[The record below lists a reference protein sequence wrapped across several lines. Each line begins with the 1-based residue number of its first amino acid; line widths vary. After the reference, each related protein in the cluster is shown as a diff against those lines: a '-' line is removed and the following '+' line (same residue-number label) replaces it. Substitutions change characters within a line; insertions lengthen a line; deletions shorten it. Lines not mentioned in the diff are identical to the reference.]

1 MTKFGRAQLIAA
13 ALVAFAVGVVFASG
27 FDLTKISWAQKSNP
41 TAPAPKPTPAEVKPL
56 EEVGQAFEAIA
67 EHVTPA
73 VVAIEAEQLEARR
86 STQQRRGTGT
96 VPPEFEDFLRR
107 FDIPDQQ
114 PRGGTGSG
122 FIVTKDGYILTNNH
136 VVANAD
142 RVTVKMLDNRQFPAK
157 VVGRDP
163 TTDVAVI
170 KIEAANLPTVTI
182 GDDRTT
188 RIGQWVVAIGNPL
201 GLDFTVTAG
210 IVSAKGR
217 SQLNLPGRTNYAIQ
231 DFIQTDAAINPG
243 NSGGPLVN
251 IRGEVVGINSAIASP
266 TGFSAGYGF
275 AIPITLAK
283 QVMDDLVKF
292 GRVRRAVLGVQI
304 DEVEPADARAAGLT
318 DIRGIKVQGFDPPGG
333 DSPSEKAG
341 VEIGDIIV
349 AAAGQRVNRI
359 SELQRVIRGFKPGE
373 SVDIEVMRFGQKK
386 NIRVRLGEP
395 PQDVTDQVASADRPS
410 RTAEPVRNETRS
422 NERLGISVGPV
433 PAELAQ
439 RVRDEYRRGL
449 LVTDVS
455 VRGPAYRELF
465 ANRDIIVR
473 VLNPVR
479 KEIRAAS
486 DLEDV
491 VKSLKRGDVVSLL
504 VYDMAVGGT
513 GSTKVVTLAI
523 N

>member
-1 MTKFGRAQLIAA
+1 MNKFARIQLYAAVLIA
-13 ALVAFAVGVVFASG
+13 FACGLVFASG
-27 FDLTKISWAQKSNP
+27 FDLTKISWAQQRP
-41 TAPAPKPTPAEVKPL
+41 AATAPAPKPTPAEVKPL

-73 VVAIEAEQLEARR
+73 VVAIEAEQLEVRR
-86 STQQRRGTGT
+86 TQQPRRNG
-96 VPPEFEDFLRR
+96 PPSGMEEFLRQ

-114 PRGGTGSG
+114 PRSGSGSG

-142 RVTVKMLDNRQFPAK
+142 RVTVTMLDNRKFVAR

-163 TTDVAVI
+163 DTDVAVL
-170 KIEAANLPTVTI
+170 KVDATDLPTVTL
-182 GDDRTT
+182 GDDRKT

-217 SQLNLPGRTNYAIQ
+217 SQLNLPGRTAYAIQ

-251 IRGEVVGINSAIASP
+251 IRGEVIGINSAIASP
-266 TGFSAGYGF
+266 TGFNAGYGF
-275 AIPITLAK
+275 AIPVTLAK
-283 QVMDDLVKF
+283 QIMDDLVQF
-292 GRVRRAVLGVQI
+292 GRVRRAVLGVRI

-318 DIRGIKVQGFDPPGG
+318 DIRGIKVQGFDPTGG
-333 DSPSEKAG
+333 DSPSQRAG
-341 VEIGDIIV
+341 IEVGDIIV
-349 AAAGQRVNRI
+349 GAAGQRVGRI

-373 SVDIEVMRFGQKK
+373 VVDVEVMRFGQKK
-386 NIRVRLGEP
+386 TVRVRLGEP
-395 PQDVTDQVASADRPS
+395 PRAADEQVASVDRPGVDPA
-410 RTAEPVRNETRS
+410 RGNARS
-422 NERLGISVGPV
+422 NERLGISVQPL

-439 RVRDEYRRGL
+439 RVGDEYRRGL

-455 VRGPAYRELF
+455 TRGPAYRELL

-473 VLNPVR
+473 ALHPTR
-479 KEIRAAS
+479 KEIRTIA
-486 DLEDV
+486 DLEEV
-491 VKSLKRGDVVSLL
+491 VSALKRGDVLSLL
-504 VYDMAVGGT
+504 VYDTASGPT